1 MDEARPGSG
10 ELVAGAGGVLLLLA
24 MLLPWY
30 GLDASVVV
38 PGTDRRVTV
47 SGAGLDAWESFGLV
61 DLLLAGTA
69 ALAITMLVAAAAS
82 SLATPGLALA
92 TGSLAALSAL
102 AIVYRLIDPPSLA
115 VPAESDA
122 SFEVARRIGSFFGL
136 LCTAAIGWGAGR
148 VAARP
153 RVGAAPR
160 PRPDR
165 RRTRSGVAPA
175 PPRLWS
181 AATSTPR
188 LAAWTRAD
196 IETECARAWRS
207 YDRRLTTRYARYFEQ
222 HPELAGKQR
231 SSARDLESAL
241 PPGWGELAAAV
252 PPDGW
257 QRHHLSGKSS
267 QTLTVGLLGVAA
279 ARDPSLAW
287 LFEALELEARPA
299 EPRLGFEH
307 SVEPGLLGERPRQT
321 SLDLLVED
329 DSALLCVETSW
340 RESGLAG
347 CTCRG
352 TGVGPV
358 EGRCARAVEGR
369 TAYWEAASELLG
381 LPRREAGGPCPISPP
396 HQAVR
401 AAAAARALAG
411 PDRPALLALVYDA
424 NNPYFAGLGDWPGWP
439 AMLRAAVEASA
450 DPAAFRFS
458 AISWQELVPRLP
470 LDDATRAWAREKHGL
485 ES

>member
-1 MDEARPGSG
+1 MPD
-10 ELVAGAGGVLLLLA
+10 
-24 MLLPWY
+24 
-30 GLDASVVV
+30 
-38 PGTDRRVTV
+38 
-47 SGAGLDAWESFGLV
+47 
-61 DLLLAGTA
+61 
-69 ALAITMLVAAAAS
+69 
-82 SLATPGLALA
+82 
-92 TGSLAALSAL
+92 
-102 AIVYRLIDPPSLA
+102 
-115 VPAESDA
+115 ESDA
-122 SFEVARRIGSFFGL
+122 SFEIARRIGSFFGL

-153 RVGAAPR
+153 AKPR
-160 PRPDR
+160 P
-165 RRTRSGVAPA
+165 APA
-175 PPRLWS
+175 PGRRATAPGPPALASSPAEPAPAPAPARLWS
-181 AATSTPR
+181 TPASTPR

-196 IETECARAWRS
+196 IEAECARAWRS

-222 HPELAGKQR
+222 HPELAGEQR

-241 PPGWGELAAAV
+241 PPGWGELSAAV
-252 PPDGW
+252 PADGW

-267 QTLTVGLLGVAA
+267 QMLAVGLLGVAA
-279 ARDPSLAW
+279 AREPSLGW

-358 EGRCARAVEGR
+358 EGRCARAVEER
-369 TAYWEAASELLG
+369 TAYWEAASELLS
-381 LPRREAGGPCPISPP
+381 LPPREPGAPCPISPA

-439 AMLRAAVEASA
+439 AMLGAAVEASA

-470 LDDATRAWAREKHGL
+470 LDDSTRAWAREKHGL

>member
-1 MDEARPGSG
+1 M
-10 ELVAGAGGVLLLLA
+10 
-24 MLLPWY
+24 
-30 GLDASVVV
+30 
-38 PGTDRRVTV
+38 TV

-69 ALAITMLVAAAAS
+69 ALAITLLVAAAAS

-136 LCTAAIGWGAGR
+136 LCTAAIAWGAGAGGGT
-148 VAARP
+148 AAGGCRRRPAVGRRRARSRSPLRP
-153 RVGAAPR
+153 RRRGSGR
-160 PRPDR
+160 PGR
-165 RRTRSGVAPA
+165 RRR
-175 PPRLWS
+175 
-181 AATSTPR
+181 PR

-196 IETECARAWRS
+196 IEAECARAWRS

-222 HPELAGKQR
+222 HPELAGEQR

-252 PPDGW
+252 PADGW

-279 ARDPSLAW
+279 ARDPSLGW
-287 LFEALELEARPA
+287 LFEALGLEARPA

-307 SVEPGLLGERPRQT
+307 SVEPGLLGERPRPDQPRPAGGRRLRAALRRDELARVRPGRLHLPRHGSGPGRG
-321 SLDLLVED
+321 SL
-329 DSALLCVETSW
+329 
-340 RESGLAG
+340 RAG
-347 CTCRG
+347 GGGADR
-352 TGVGPV
+352 
-358 EGRCARAVEGR
+358 
-369 TAYWEAASELLG
+369 LLG
-381 LPRREAGGPCPISPP
+381 GGIRAAGPAAPRARRAPARSARPY
-396 HQAVR
+396 QAVR

-439 AMLRAAVEASA
+439 AMLRAAVEANA
-450 DPAAFRFS
+450 DPSAFRFS
-458 AISWQELVPRLP
+458 AIPWQELVPRLP